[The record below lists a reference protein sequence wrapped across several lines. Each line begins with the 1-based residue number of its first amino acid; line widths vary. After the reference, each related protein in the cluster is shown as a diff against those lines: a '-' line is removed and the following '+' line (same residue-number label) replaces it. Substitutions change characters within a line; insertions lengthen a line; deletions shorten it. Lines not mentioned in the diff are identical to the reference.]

1 MQKFLILLVVCGFT
15 SCDFFESK
23 DAKTQKLVNQEMLN
37 IDWNDVDQYPL
48 FSKCDETVTKVLQK
62 KCFEETLFLHILKM
76 LQENEF
82 TVDQEVKDTVYV
94 EFISESNGSITVLNI
109 SNSEI
114 FGSRKP
120 EFNEKIEQSL
130 NSLPPLE
137 PALKRGIPIRSKFR
151 IPIVI
156 NPK

>member
-1 MQKFLILLVVCGFT
+1 MLCGFT

-48 FSKCDETVTKVLQK
+48 FSECDETVTKVLQK
-62 KCFEETLFLHILKM
+62 KCFEETLFLHILST
-76 LQENEF
+76 LQKYEF
-82 TVDQEVKDTVYV
+82 TVDNEVKDTVYV
-94 EFISESNGSITVLNI
+94 EFISESNGGITVLNI

-114 FGSRKP
+114 FGARTS

-130 NSLPPLE
+130 NSLPQLE